1 MALFEHW
8 QTQRR
13 KDERAVLE
21 HIRRNGY
28 ITHESLGDVAASWY
42 GVGDRPHDPCMKFG
56 RKFDGWKPN
65 DYERIIE
72 AAKIRRRGPPKP
84 KHEPMF

>member
-1 MALFEHW
+1 MAIFEHW

-13 KDERAVLE
+13 KDERAVIE

-42 GVGDRPHDPCMKFG
+42 GVGDRPHNASAHCGSF
-56 RKFDGWKPN
+56 RPN